1 MTATALLRERAVEL
15 ARLHR
20 EGPPLVLP
28 NAWDVASARLVEA
41 AGFPAIATSSSAV
54 AASLG
59 YPDGE
64 VIPVDEMFAAVAR
77 IARAVDVPV
86 TADLEA
92 GYGLRA
98 RELVE
103 RLLAAGAVGM
113 NIEDSRRPREGDEA
127 SEPML
132 PVAQAAARLAGI
144 REAAEAAGVPFVLN
158 ARIDLFLRR
167 DGAQVGLVD
176 DALTRARE
184 YVAAGADSVFPIFI
198 AEEEAIM
205 RMVAGA
211 GAPLNVLLRAGVPP
225 LDRLT
230 ALGVRRISFGGGL
243 LRVANAMLGGMLGE
257 LATGNAAAFQRR

>member
-1 MTATALLRERAVEL
+1 MSETVPLRERASEL

-41 AGFPAIATSSSAV
+41 AGFPAVATSSSAV

-77 IARAVDVPV
+77 IARAVSVPV

-92 GYGLRA
+92 GYGLQA
-98 RELVE
+98 DELVE

-132 PVAQAAARLAGI
+132 PVAEAAARLAGI
-144 REAAEAAGVPFVLN
+144 REAAEATGVPIVLN
-158 ARIDLFLRR
+158 GRIDLFLRR
-167 DGAQVGLVD
+167 GGHQVALVD
-176 DALTRARE
+176 EALARATE
-184 YVAAGADSVFPIFI
+184 YFAAGADCIFPIFI
-198 AEEEAIM
+198 ADEEAIA
-205 RMVAGA
+205 RMVAA
-211 GAPLNVLLRAGVPP
+211 SGAPINVLLRAGVPP

-230 ALGVRRISFGGGL
+230 ALGVRRISFGGGV
-243 LRVANAMLGGMLGE
+243 LRVANAMLEGVLRE
-257 LATGNAAAFQRR
+257 LSSGDASAFQRR

>member
-1 MTATALLRERAVEL
+1 MSGTALLRERAVEL

-41 AGFPAIATSSSAV
+41 AGFPAVATSSSAV

-77 IARAVDVPV
+77 IVRAVEVPV

-92 GYGLRA
+92 GYGLPA
-98 RELVE
+98 GELIE

-132 PVAQAAARLAGI
+132 PVTEAAARLAGI
-144 REAAEAAGVPFVLN
+144 REAAAAAGVPVVLN

-167 DGAQVGLVD
+167 GGAQGALVD
-176 DALTRARE
+176 EALARARE
-184 YVAAGADSVFPIFI
+184 YLAAGANCIFPIFI
-198 AEEEAIM
+198 AEEAIA
-205 RMVAGA
+205 RIVAEV
-211 GAPLNVLLRAGVPP
+211 GAPVNVLLRAGVPP

-243 LRVANAMLGGMLGE
+243 LRVANAMLEGVLRE
-257 LATGNAAAFQRR
+257 LAIGDAGAFQRR